1 LRSKKTKDIVEKLG
15 RMAARLDAETDDGKY
30 RREAG
35 QQVTELDA
43 WGNPIA
49 IHYSD
54 EAIGERVEVR
64 SAGRD
69 GKLFSKDDLIERR
82 MAPNGRLIRD
92 GIATGTKMAVENLG
106 ETAANKTKENAKR
119 LLEEA
124 KRKLQSGDSP
134 EFKKSPE
141 ESNGDLR
148 KR

>member
-1 LRSKKTKDIVEKLG
+1 
-15 RMAARLDAETDDGKY
+15 MAARLDAETDDGKY

-106 ETAANKTKENAKR
+106 ETAANKTKEDAKR

-134 EFKKSPE
+134 EFK
-141 ESNGDLR
+141 
-148 KR
+148 